1 MSRSVRRSVVELV
14 PHQRRRNRPA
24 RDELPVETIV
34 TATLVPAPLVLAPLV
49 PVGERAPVR
58 EYLDERRAI
67 VELARRPVSLVE
79 IGAALTVPV
88 ALARALVRDL
98 VGAGYVVVHP
108 PPAFADG
115 TGPSAV
121 VLARLLRGLR
131 A

>member
-14 PHQRRRNRPA
+14 PQQRRRNRPA

-34 TATLVPAPLVLAPLV
+34 TATLVPAPLLLAPLV
-49 PVGERAPVR
+49 PVGERASHR

-79 IGAALTVPV
+79 IGAALAVPV

-98 VGAGYVVVHP
+98 VGAGYVVVHL

-115 TGPSAV
+115 TGPSAA